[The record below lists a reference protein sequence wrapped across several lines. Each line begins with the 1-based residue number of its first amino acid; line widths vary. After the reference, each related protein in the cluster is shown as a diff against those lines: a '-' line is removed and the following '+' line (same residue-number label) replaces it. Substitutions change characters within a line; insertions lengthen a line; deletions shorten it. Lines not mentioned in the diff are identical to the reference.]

1 MNDLIDILHEEHHSL
16 VVANGDVCTFDGRG
30 ISDLYN
36 LLSEDP
42 EFLRG
47 ASVADK
53 VVGKGAAALMIWAVS
68 WKSMQILL
76 VVLHSGFCKIKD
88 CVYILGVK

>member
-53 VVGKGAAALMIWAVS
+53 VVGKGAAALMI
-68 WKSMQILL
+68 L
-76 VVLHSGFCKIKD
+76 G
-88 CVYILGVK
+88 GVKEVFADVVSRPALFTLSGVT